1 MCVCVCVRVYVR
13 HSNEKQTTVLL
24 LSYFNLTATNTCS
37 NNDSSH
43 DDKIAAIEIIVMVG
57 VHGQS

>member
-1 MCVCVCVRVYVR
+1 MCVYVR
-13 HSNEKQTTVLL
+13 HSNNKQTTVLL

-43 DDKIAAIEIIVMVG
+43 YDKIAAIEIVMVG